1 MNYVVGPGN
10 NEDMYHRRQAPP
22 SCRPALY
29 YSKLYLI
36 SICTKLYLMQSLDGK
51 IPTTSSGS
59 EMEGRAALSSHQVL
73 GCKIPRVE
81 NRAKD

>member
-10 NEDMYHRRQAPP
+10 NEDMYHTRQPAP

-36 SICTKLYLMQSLDGK
+36 SICTKLYLMESLELKKEFQPERHNQGQPV
-51 IPTTSSGS
+51 I
-59 EMEGRAALSSHQVL
+59 E
-73 GCKIPRVE
+73 
-81 NRAKD
+81 

>member
-1 MNYVVGPGN
+1 MKICITAVRL
-10 NEDMYHRRQAPP
+10 EQAGG
-22 SCRPALY
+22 RLY

-51 IPTTSSGS
+51 IPTTSSRN
-59 EMEGRAALSSHQVL
+59 EMEGRVALSSHQVL